1 MIWIAIAVALLL
13 GLASLLYV
21 RLTSHDSC
29 TFLTILLVALLLI
42 PEPDT
47 VSALKSYGN
56 PAVMLGVGCLLL
68 WAAGRWLGNVT
79 AQPRHPI
86 RWLMWVLAVSS
97 MAEFAAGMAR
107 PLVGQE
113 GPGALRSACLVACL
127 IGITLLATDT
137 LRAPDQVETVL
148 RRLVMLVAVSAFIGI
163 IEFFDKGFRYAA
175 VVQIPGITPSD
186 DAVLNIQRGGYNRI
200 MVAAAHPIE
209 YSVMLAVMT
218 PIALHYAIHA
228 TGVAKRRARIAFIVI
243 CLAVPLSISRSG
255 IVAMVLG
262 LTIYAIDMK
271 GRGRI
276 NLAVI
281 GIIGMAATRAVAPG
295 LLSTLLYLFTA
306 GNSDPSIASRT
317 NDYSRIP
324 ALLDGHLLLGRGLG
338 TFNPVQYFFLD
349 DQYLGSLLEGGIVG
363 LSVLVALFLVGMSC
377 ARGIRKRAMDRA
389 TRSLGQA
396 LAGSVAALAVSAG
409 TFDEFGFHETVFILF
424 ILLGCIGAL
433 WTHTRNAQEAAAQ
446 RSMSEAVASKRP
458 VA

>member
-13 GLASLLYV
+13 GMASLLYV
-21 RLTSHDSC
+21 RLTRHDSC

-47 VSALKSYGN
+47 ISALKAYGN

-68 WAAGRWLGNVT
+68 WAAGRWLGSVT

-97 MAEFAAGMAR
+97 MAAFAAGMAR

-148 RRLVMLVAVSAFIGI
+148 RRLVTLVAISAFIGI
-163 IEFFDKGFRYAA
+163 VEFFDKGFRYAA

-209 YSVMLAVMT
+209 YSVMLAVVT
-218 PIALHYAIHA
+218 PIALHFAIYA
-228 TGVAKRRARIAFIVI
+228 TGVAKRRARMAFIVI

-255 IVAMVLG
+255 IVAMILG

-281 GIIGMAATRAVAPG
+281 GIIGLAATRAVAPG

-363 LSVLVALFLVGMSC
+363 LSVLVALFLVAMSC
-377 ARGIRKRAMDRA
+377 ARGIRKRATDRA

-433 WTHTRNAQEAAAQ
+433 WTHTRNAPEAAAQ
-446 RSMSEAVASKRP
+446 RSISEAATSERTV
-458 VA
+458 V